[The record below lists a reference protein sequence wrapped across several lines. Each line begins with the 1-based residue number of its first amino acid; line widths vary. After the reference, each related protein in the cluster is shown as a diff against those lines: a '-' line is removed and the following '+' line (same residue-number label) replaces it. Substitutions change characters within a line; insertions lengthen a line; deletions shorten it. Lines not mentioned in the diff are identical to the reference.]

1 MKIELSWG
9 DVWRGVHVGSERR
22 IAVLKRGGRD
32 RYGADPELIAWK
44 ADIEGALAEL
54 AVARALGIHWPASV
68 DQGND
73 PDLFPDIEVR
83 RTNPS
88 LILRPADNP
97 ARRYVWVSG
106 FAPSYVVGGW
116 IKGADGMRPEW
127 ETDFNKPN
135 RPKCFCVPRGELWQ
149 MSKLAELCDTP

>member
-54 AVARALGIHWPASV
+54 AVARA
-68 DQGND
+68 
-73 PDLFPDIEVR
+73 
-83 RTNPS
+83 
-88 LILRPADNP
+88 
-97 ARRYVWVSG
+97 
-106 FAPSYVVGGW
+106 
-116 IKGADGMRPEW
+116 
-127 ETDFNKPN
+127 
-135 RPKCFCVPRGELWQ
+135 ELWQ
-149 MSKLAELCDTP
+149 MSKLTELCNTP